1 MNARKHTRLAKQLID
16 ACGGL
21 EEAASACRLN
31 KSRLSDFQNPN
42 SGSFMPADVIT
53 DLEAYCGEPVYS
65 REMFEARPAEPI
77 AGNALQETHEVVS
90 AASALL
96 GPVMDMIA
104 GKAGARAAF
113 QAAVAKLAD
122 EVEDV
127 EAIADATA
135 VQLKAVG

>member
-1 MNARKHTRLAKQLID
+1 MNARKHTRLAKTLID

-42 SGSFMPADVIT
+42 SGSFMPADVIV
-53 DLEAYCGEPVYS
+53 DLEAYCGEPLYS
-65 REMFEARPAEPI
+65 REIFESRPSEPV
-77 AGNALQETHEVVS
+77 AGNALVETHEVVT

-96 GPVMDMIA
+96 PLVMEMVA
-104 GKAGARAAF
+104 GKPGARAAF
-113 QAAVAKLAD
+113 QAAVTKLSE

-127 EAIADATA
+127 EAIADAA
-135 VQLKAVG
+135 APHLKVAG